1 MLEKK
6 HKLIHA
12 WQSLALIIYGLH
24 LILVSSS
31 LDNNG
36 SFARLEQFGFL
47 WRFSSFPN
55 ILSVPFLHIS
65 QWKIYGVDMIDLTE
79 LSWLKRILGSWNKK
93 SNWAVLGYKSLD
105 ALIVQIR
112 SYLNLNLNST
122 VNHKNF
128 RLSDPNGKTVWGIKS
143 FYFKVKDPPLK
154 SISSN
159 RCHFRVKIHK
169 NTESRKI

>member
-1 MLEKK
+1 MFRKEKLNKICLKK

-65 QWKIYGVDMIDLTE
+65 QWKIYGVDMIDLAE
-79 LSWLKRILGSWNKK
+79 LSWLRILGSSYKN
-93 SNWAVLGYKSLD
+93 SNWDFLGYKSLD
-105 ALIVQIR
+105 AIVQIGP
-112 SYLNLNLNST
+112 YLNLILNPALNN
-122 VNHKNF
+122 VLYLYLIYVLWKRF
-128 RLSDPNGKTVWGIKS
+128 
-143 FYFKVKDPPLK
+143 LK
-154 SISSN
+154 W
-159 RCHFRVKIHK
+159 HF
-169 NTESRKI
+169 